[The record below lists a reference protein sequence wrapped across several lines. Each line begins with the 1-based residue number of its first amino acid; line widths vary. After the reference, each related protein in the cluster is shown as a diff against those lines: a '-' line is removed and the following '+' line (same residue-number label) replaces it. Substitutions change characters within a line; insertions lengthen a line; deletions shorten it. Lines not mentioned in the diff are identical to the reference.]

1 MSDYYFEK
9 VAPALSKDSFRDKL
23 RDFAETTKTQIWVIS
38 TPLIES
44 KSDENRT
51 EGYIVLSS
59 KRKILLVQA
68 TSDDKAFKR
77 YKRDIFM
84 TLFYIAKKYDILSI
98 IGDMDDWMEKSENR
112 KLSKDLDIDFYKND
126 LYLTRKDIRLVD
138 ILISL
143 FIGSINDKKTIRIDE
158 PTELLDKVKY
168 KIQLFDT
175 DQTKFIY
182 ATPNNKKII
191 RIQGLSGTGK
201 TELLL
206 HKLKEI
212 YVNEHETKM
221 AFTCHNHVLV
231 DSLKKRIPNFFN
243 FMKVETQIEWNERLW
258 CFNAWGKSND
268 INSGLLRY
276 VSYFY
281 EIPFQSLRE
290 AGTFDNA
297 CRNAVSSLKRADI
310 KHSSKYAFDYV
321 FIDESQ
327 DFSDSFIELCEMIT
341 KKRIFVVGDVFQS
354 IFDHFDADKIKV
366 DYLLSRCYRTDPK
379 TLLFAQGLG
388 LGLFEKK
395 KLYWMEKEKWKLCG
409 YKVDED
415 KENNTYKLTREPI
428 RRFEDF
434 PDNYQSIKIYTY
446 SDLVKTVIDILKHI
460 KNENVDIAPQDVCII
475 FLDKDQSVYTEAPLL
490 EQKIFNTFG
499 WDSVLAH
506 QTKKVAFDKVTITNR
521 NNAKGLEFPFVICIT
536 KKIIRDRGYRNALY
550 TMMTRSFLCSYLLVE
565 KGPGN
570 GLTSEIING
579 AKDIITNNSMTIK
592 IPTKEEMDDI
602 NREFEVLETSPSIDI
617 RIKKIMNSKSIEEVY
632 FDKVW
637 QLLKDIPN
645 IAEKSDDVLTS
656 LIVAYKSVLND

>member
-1 MSDYYFEK
+1 MNDYYFEK
-9 VAPALSKDSFRDKL
+9 VAPALSKDSFREKL

-38 TPLIES
+38 APLIES
-44 KSDENRT
+44 KYDENRT
-51 EGYIVLSS
+51 EGYIVLCS
-59 KRKILLVQA
+59 KRKMLFIQT
-68 TSDDKAFKR
+68 TSDDKAFTK

-98 IGDMDDWMEKSENR
+98 IGDIDDWMEKSDEL
-112 KLSKDLDIDFYKND
+112 KLSKDLDINFYKND
-126 LYLTRKDIRLVD
+126 LYLERKDIRLVD

-143 FIGSINDKKTIRIDE
+143 LIGSINDKKTIRIDE
-158 PTELLDKVKY
+158 PAELLDKVKY

-206 HKLKEI
+206 HKLKET
-212 YVNEHETKM
+212 YVNEPETKM
-221 AFTCHNHVLV
+221 AITCHNHVLA

-268 INSGLLRY
+268 DNSGLLRF

-297 CRNAVSSLKRADI
+297 CKNAISNLKQADI
-310 KHSSKYAFDYV
+310 KNSKKFAFDYI

-327 DFSDSFIELCEMIT
+327 DFSVSFIDLCEMIT

-354 IFDHFDADKIKV
+354 IFDHFDTDKIKV

-388 LGLFEKK
+388 LGLFENR

-415 KENNTYKLTREPI
+415 KTKNTYRLTREPI

-446 SDLVKTVIDILKHI
+446 KSLVKTVIKILKQI
-460 KNENVDIAPQDVCII
+460 RNENVDITPQDICII
-475 FLDKDQSVYTEAPLL
+475 FLDKDKSIYTDAPLL
-490 EQKIFNTFG
+490 EQEIFNTFE

-506 QTKKVAFDKVTITNR
+506 QTKKVSFDKVTITNR

-565 KGPGN
+565 NGTGN

-579 AKDIITNNSMTIK
+579 AQDIINNNSMTIK

-602 NREFEVLETSPSIDI
+602 NREFEVMDTTPSIDI
-617 RIKKIMNSKSIEEVY
+617 RIKKIMSSVFIEESY
-632 FDKVW
+632 FERVW

-645 IAEKSDDVLTS
+645 IAEKSDEVLTN
-656 LIVAYKSVLND
+656 LIDAYKSVLND